1 MAGFEPESSV
11 IGSDRSANC
20 ATTTA
25 HCLAYCLFRPFIFQN
40 FFVPL
45 RTSNTILSLCLS
57 RSIEMTGDSVL
68 PKIFEF
74 CYSKKILSFIGECYL
89 TQLLTAIRGLRG
101 YCNGIRTQTFAS
113 GRNSTHIFFLFY
125 SKDDRY
131 NNRNKLQATE
141 ESFTILHWLSPDS
154 KPPQAILITKRFKCT
169 CLIAREY
176 LSMELCSRRI
186 QYNWI
191 DPTVKYVQN
200 IGTHM
205 LHDFGR
211 GLS

>member
-25 HCLAYCLFRPFIFQN
+25 HCLAYCLFRPFIFHI

-113 GRNSTHIFFLFY
+113 GRNSNHIFFF
-125 SKDDRY
+125 
-131 NNRNKLQATE
+131 
-141 ESFTILHWLSPDS
+141 FTQ
-154 KPPQAILITKRFKCT
+154 KT
-169 CLIAREY
+169 
-176 LSMELCSRRI
+176 
-186 QYNWI
+186 
-191 DPTVKYVQN
+191 
-200 IGTHM
+200 IGTTTGISCR
-205 LHDFGR
+205 LRKNRLPYCTG
-211 GLS
+211 